1 MKIKTFLILVSI
13 LITTKQFCQEYEPV
27 IKEGSFWDIKT
38 TVFASSCSTSD
49 IESIKRIQIAGDT
62 IINNMTYKKL
72 KSAFLQDDDDTDPC
86 FIPPLYVNEN
96 NFTPI
101 EDSYLRENINERKL
115 YILTNSITGNT
126 LEEYTVCDFSLNIG
140 DKIDNYFGFNNNE
153 VGNELIVDDIKL
165 DENDRKVF
173 YLNDGSYYTEAIGR
187 NEGNLNIYFNL
198 VDGTYETLYCF
209 GNALNQNNCAA
220 VVVDDYDPVIK
231 EGSFWDVSESD
242 GSGCPYYYRY
252 RLADNFVYDN
262 ITYRSLEVAPIRG
275 QDNPNELCG
284 PSGSLFAN
292 ENDFTSVNGKYIRE
306 DLTEKK
312 VYILVNEN
320 DIYNEYVLA
329 NFNLN
334 VGDTFENAY
343 TDSDSANT
351 LTVTQISTKANGRK
365 IYILNNNQS
374 FEESVGNS
382 QGPIF
387 NYHWHL
393 GSYGFSVFCNG
404 NAQNQ
409 DNCATVLSIEKN
421 ELSYIKIFPNPADD
435 FLMIKNTDDI
445 TIKLYSLNGSL
456 LKTVKTK
463 SNLEIDVSSFSSGI
477 YILEFLNYN
486 SKSRRK
492 IIKL

>member
-13 LITTKQFCQEYEPV
+13 LLTSKQFCQEYESV

-38 TVFASSCSTSD
+38 TVFASSCSSSD

-72 KSAFLQDDDDTDPC
+72 KSAFLQDDNDTDPC

-101 EDSYLRENINERKL
+101 EDCYLRENINERKL
-115 YILTNSITGNT
+115 YILTNSITVNT

-165 DENDRKVF
+165 DENNRKVF

-209 GNALNQNNCAA
+209 GNALNQNNCA
-220 VVVDDYDPVIK
+220 
-231 EGSFWDVSESD
+231 
-242 GSGCPYYYRY
+242 
-252 RLADNFVYDN
+252 
-262 ITYRSLEVAPIRG
+262 
-275 QDNPNELCG
+275 
-284 PSGSLFAN
+284 
-292 ENDFTSVNGKYIRE
+292 
-306 DLTEKK
+306 
-312 VYILVNEN
+312 
-320 DIYNEYVLA
+320 
-329 NFNLN
+329 
-334 VGDTFENAY
+334 
-343 TDSDSANT
+343 
-351 LTVTQISTKANGRK
+351 
-365 IYILNNNQS
+365 
-374 FEESVGNS
+374 
-382 QGPIF
+382 
-387 NYHWHL
+387 
-393 GSYGFSVFCNG
+393 
-404 NAQNQ
+404 
-409 DNCATVLSIEKN
+409 TVLSIEKN
-421 ELSYIKIFPNPADD
+421 ELSSLKIFPNPVDD

-445 TIKLYSLNGSL
+445 TIKIYSLNGSL

-486 SKSRRK
+486 SKSRGK